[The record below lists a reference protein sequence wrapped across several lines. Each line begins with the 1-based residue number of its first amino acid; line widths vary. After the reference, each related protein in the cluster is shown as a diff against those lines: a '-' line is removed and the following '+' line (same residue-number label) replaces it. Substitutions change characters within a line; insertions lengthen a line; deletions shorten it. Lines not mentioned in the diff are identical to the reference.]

1 MCLLRAALGGSLTV
15 RSRAGDGT
23 RFTANIPVA
32 LEERADGADG
42 GMPPSPAASSDS
54 RRSSGEEAG
63 TPSSP
68 RTPASRTV
76 LEEED
81 TGLLPYLPPQAQQAQ
96 AQGSDIVKNGR
107 LQRDAMDLVR
117 PLRRAGIIA
126 GVVSECQLTHANC
139 AARSCC
145 KTLPTV
151 TASEKACAR

>member
-23 RFTANIPVA
+23 RFTASIPVA

-81 TGLLPYLPPQAQQAQ
+81 RGMLPYLPPQAPLPQ

-117 PLRRAGIIA
+117 PLLRV
-126 GVVSECQLTHANC
+126 GVVAGE
-139 AARSCC
+139 
-145 KTLPTV
+145 
-151 TASEKACAR
+151 